1 MSVAIPFV
9 NDVFHIS
16 RERMSDLLQGKDVYQ
31 FSRFEKFID
40 YFRHI
45 FTGKSAI
52 SEYYQIHHLLYQ
64 HRNHPEISRPM
75 SLEIMPQGSD
85 VTQWRPIIGFVKLID
100 NSKPEAV
107 SRYSI
112 EVQQRDDGVAVI
124 DMKFDGI
131 VLAQADCSADNLEFL
146 KTCLFNDNNGEI
158 RSRTVDTGFEGSGEA
173 HFYSAFQHRLEKH
186 LSTYVEDLTHFNTR
200 VSELVAMRDEA
211 DSSAPADIDR
221 FIEKMAAE
229 GNITKESLAK
239 LKPIGSGSYGSVYLF
254 EGKYAVKI
262 PVNSTGNM
270 IDTHSAE
277 HRNAHPERV
286 SHYLNRAN
294 RDPDFSRY
302 MQISFDNKKMEV
314 LVSKYIN
321 GKVFDTGTDA
331 NYERADNL
339 LYERGVYM
347 HDLNVHGNILIKND
361 ELFFVDGDQIV
372 LSQEKR
378 LERRVS
384 VVTEALEQQI
394 RISYEVKL
402 HAAQRSNNLEDIEYY
417 SNLLDE
423 HNDLMNTTVESPRHD
438 NSEVAME
445 FVSRDSF
452 RMPAREDSFLV
463 KKTIEWSEAK
473 R

>member
-9 NDVFHIS
+9 NDVCHIS

-64 HRNHPEISRPM
+64 HRNRPEISRPM
-75 SLEIMPQGSD
+75 SFEIMPLGGD
-85 VTQWRPIIGFVKLID
+85 VTNWRPIIGFVKLID

-112 EVQQRDDGVAVI
+112 EVQQRDDGVPVI

-146 KTCLFNDNNGEI
+146 KNCLFNDNNGEI
-158 RSRTVDTGFEGSGEA
+158 RNDTVEAGPEGSGES

-186 LSTYVEDLTHFNTR
+186 LSTYVEDLTNFNML
-200 VSELVAMRDEA
+200 VSELVAKRNKEV
-211 DSSAPADIDR
+211 SSAPADIDR
-221 FIEKMAAE
+221 FIEKMAAAC
-229 GNITKESLAK
+229 NITKESLAK
-239 LKPIGSGSYGSVYLF
+239 HKLIGRGSYGSVYLF

-294 RDPDFSRY
+294 NDTDFSRH
-302 MQISFDNKKMEV
+302 MQIVFENKKMDI
-314 LVSKYIN
+314 LISKYIN
-321 GKVFDTGTDA
+321 GKVFDIGTDA
-331 NYERADNL
+331 NYERADGL
-339 LYERGVYM
+339 LEERGLYM
-347 HDLNVHGNILIKND
+347 HDLNVYGNIIIKD
-361 ELFFVDGDQIV
+361 DVLFFVDGDQIV

-378 LERRVS
+378 RERRVS
-384 VVTEALEQQI
+384 EVTEALEQQI
-394 RISYEVKL
+394 RINYEVKL
-402 HAAQRSNNLEDIEYY
+402 HAAKRNNNQKDIEYY
-417 SNLLDE
+417 SSLLNE
-423 HNDLMNTTVESPRHD
+423 HNDLMNTTVGAD
-438 NSEVAME
+438 EVAMKI
-445 FVSRDSF
+445 VSRDSF
-452 RMPAREDSFLV
+452 RMPAREDNFLI
-463 KKTIEWSEAK
+463 KKIIEWGK
-473 R
+473 

>member
-1 MSVAIPFV
+1 MSVTIPFV
-9 NDVFHIS
+9 NNTCNIS
-16 RERMSDLLQGKDVYQ
+16 RGQMSDLLQGKDVYQ
-31 FSRFEKFID
+31 FSLLEKFID
-40 YFRHI
+40 YFRHV
-45 FTGKSAI
+45 FTGKSTI

-75 SLEIMPQGSD
+75 SLKIMPLGGD

-158 RSRTVDTGFEGSGEA
+158 RCDTIDEGPVGTGGSR
-173 HFYSAFQHRLEKH
+173 FYSDFQLRLEKH
-186 LSTYVEDLTHFNTR
+186 LSTYVEDLTQFNAL
-200 VSELVAMRDEA
+200 VSEQVAQRDEP
-211 DSSAPADIDR
+211 DNSAPADIDR
-221 FIEKMAAE
+221 FIEKMVAE
-229 GNITKESLAK
+229 GSITKESLAK
-239 LKPIGSGSYGSVYLF
+239 HKFIGSGSYGSVYLF

-286 SHYLNRAN
+286 SHYLNLAN
-294 RDPDFSRY
+294 NDPGFSRH
-302 MQISFDNKKMEV
+302 MQIVFNNKKMEV

-321 GKVFDTGTDA
+321 GKEFDIRTDA

-339 LYERGVYM
+339 LEDRGLYM
-347 HDLNVHGNILIKND
+347 HDLNILGNILIKD
-361 ELFFVDGDQIV
+361 GELFFVDGDQIV

-378 LERRVS
+378 RERRVS

-402 HAAQRSNNLEDIEYY
+402 HAAQRSNNHEDIEYY
-417 SNLLDE
+417 SRLLNE
-423 HNDLMNTTVESPRHD
+423 HNDLMNTTVESSCHD
-438 NSEVAME
+438 NSEVEME

-463 KKTIEWSEAK
+463 KKAIEWSERK

>member
-1 MSVAIPFV
+1 MSLAIPFV
-9 NDVFHIS
+9 NDICHIS
-16 RERMSDLLQGKDVYQ
+16 SAQILDLLQGKDVYQ
-31 FSRFEKFID
+31 FSSFEKFID

-45 FTGKSAI
+45 FTGKSTI

-64 HRNHPEISRPM
+64 HRNLPEISRPI
-75 SLEIMPQGSD
+75 SLEKQQLCGD
-85 VTQWRPIIGFVKLID
+85 VTHWRPIIGFVKLID

-112 EVQQRDDGVAVI
+112 EVQQRDDGGAVI

-146 KTCLFNDNNGEI
+146 KACLFNDNNGEI
-158 RSRTVDTGFEGSGEA
+158 CSHTVDVGAEGTGEA
-173 HFYSAFQHRLEKH
+173 HFYSDFQLRLEKH

-200 VSELVAMRDEA
+200 VSELVAKRDEA
-211 DSSAPADIDR
+211 DSSAPAGIDR
-221 FIEKMAAE
+221 FIEKMVAE
-229 GNITKESLAK
+229 GNITKESLEK
-239 LKPIGSGSYGSVYLF
+239 LKFIGSGSYGSVYLF
-254 EGKYAVKI
+254 EDKYAVKI

-294 RDPDFSRY
+294 NDPDFSRY
-302 MQISFDNKKMEV
+302 MEIAYNNTKIEV

-321 GKVFDTGTDA
+321 GKAFDIGTDA
-331 NYERADNL
+331 NYERAENL
-339 LYERGVYM
+339 LDERGVYM
-347 HDLNVHGNILIKND
+347 HDLNVHGNILIKGD

-372 LSQEKR
+372 LSQENR
-378 LERRVS
+378 RERRVS
-384 VVTEALEQQI
+384 VVTVALEQQI

-402 HAAQRSNNLEDIEYY
+402 HAAQRKNNLEDIKYY
-417 SNLLDE
+417 SSLLDE
-423 HNDLMNTTVESPRHD
+423 HDDLMNTTVESPRHD

-445 FVSRDSF
+445 FVSRNSF
-452 RMPAREDSFLV
+452 RMPKSEDSFLIN
-463 KKTIEWSEAK
+463 KTIEWSEAK
-473 R
+473 K